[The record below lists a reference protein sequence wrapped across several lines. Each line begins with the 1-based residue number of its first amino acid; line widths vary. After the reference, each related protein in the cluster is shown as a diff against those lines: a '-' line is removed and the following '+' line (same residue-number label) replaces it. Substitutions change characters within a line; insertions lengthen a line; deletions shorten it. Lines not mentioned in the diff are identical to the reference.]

1 MTQLSRT
8 RLVPLEVRHEMQSL
22 ETVETCLPEQSKSE
36 LDVEIDCPRCSEIM
50 SLYSKFDELG
60 YSCESCSFSLKC
72 V

>member
-1 MTQLSRT
+1 MTKLSRT
-8 RLVPLEVRHEMQSL
+8 KLVPLEVRHEDQSL
-22 ETVETCLPEQSKSE
+22 ETAEASQQEYPKSE
-36 LDVEIDCPRCSEIM
+36 LEVEIDCPRCSEIM